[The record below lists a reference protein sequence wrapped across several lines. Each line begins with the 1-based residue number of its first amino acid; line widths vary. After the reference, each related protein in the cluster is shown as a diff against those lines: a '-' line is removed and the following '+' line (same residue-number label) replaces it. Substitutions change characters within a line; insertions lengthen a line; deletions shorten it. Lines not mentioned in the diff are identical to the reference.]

1 MTATRKRTKHT
12 QSLQERLLTSADEAR
27 ERAQR
32 MPPGKARDMLLRR
45 AMQDEVT
52 SSLTEWLSAPGYRRP
67 AQ

>member
-1 MTATRKRTKHT
+1 
-12 QSLQERLLTSADEAR
+12 
-27 ERAQR
+27 